1 MGILRT
7 LGKFGNAAVRA
18 ASVLYV
24 VLCLCWSSEICLC
37 DPDPDNCGEHCH
49 ECDGH
54 SAEECL
60 HFSVD
65 VDDFLAPQTVVSLPA
80 VPPAIFPEPSL
91 AVSAVPA
98 RPRERPSST
107 APPDGGGGRYVS
119 YSKRLHP
126 LA

>member
-24 VLCLCWSSEICLC
+24 ALCLCWSSEICLC

-65 VDDFLAPQTVVSLPA
+65 VDDFLVPQTGVPLQS
-80 VPPAIFPEPSL
+80 VPPEIFSPPPFLSAEFPPRPRPRP
-91 AVSAVPA
+91 VSA
-98 RPRERPSST
+98 
-107 APPDGGGGRYVS
+107 APPGCGGAYVS
-119 YSKRLHP
+119 YSARMHP
-126 LA
+126 LS